1 MLSHLDAYLAL
12 TKDRLEAALETLSDR
27 KLELAEKNE
36 RLEEMVE
43 EVEANE
49 EKCQLAEQNHEDNKE
64 TLEAVRSEYDGL
76 TDVIQDFKIA
86 QTKREAQVAKS
97 QRLADKIEEELE
109 QLLGKKLRSLELQ
122 MEKM

>member
-76 TDVIQDFKIA
+76 TDVIQDLKIA
-86 QTKREAQVAKS
+86 QTKREAQVAES
-97 QRLADKIEEELE
+97 QRLADKIDEELE

>member
-86 QTKREAQVAKS
+86 QTKREAQVAES